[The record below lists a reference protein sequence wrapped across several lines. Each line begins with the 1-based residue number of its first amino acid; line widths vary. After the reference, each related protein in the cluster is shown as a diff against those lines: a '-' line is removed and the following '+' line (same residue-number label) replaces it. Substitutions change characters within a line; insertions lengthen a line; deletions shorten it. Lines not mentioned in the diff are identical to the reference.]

1 MTEQDFNFDL
11 KDDIMPEKVIE
22 DSLKVIEQSTR
33 GYVKGNIA
41 EYGGPIASYT
51 KKVAVPKAPS
61 AIIAEMSG
69 IFDQKTETKT
79 IDVDIQDE
87 LGEKGFTDHRFEVYL
102 SVKGMEKYKYRMMF
116 VDYKSVSYPVTIVL
130 NDDLVTEYRSTY
142 DDTFQLRSVK
152 EVQDMMEQIINS
164 GTLTRLIQSLI
175 SEAIRIEKRG
185 GE

>member
-1 MTEQDFNFDL
+1 MNL
-11 KDDIMPEKVIE
+11 LSKV
-22 DSLKVIEQSTR
+22 T
-33 GYVKGNIA
+33 
-41 EYGGPIASYT
+41 
-51 KKVAVPKAPS
+51 
-61 AIIAEMSG
+61 
-69 IFDQKTETKT
+69 
-79 IDVDIQDE
+79 
-87 LGEKGFTDHRFEVYL
+87 YL

-152 EVQDMMEQIINS
+152 EVQDMMEKIINS

>member
-1 MTEQDFNFDL
+1 
-11 KDDIMPEKVIE
+11 
-22 DSLKVIEQSTR
+22 
-33 GYVKGNIA
+33 
-41 EYGGPIASYT
+41 
-51 KKVAVPKAPS
+51 
-61 AIIAEMSG
+61 
-69 IFDQKTETKT
+69 
-79 IDVDIQDE
+79 
-87 LGEKGFTDHRFEVYL
+87 
-102 SVKGMEKYKYRMMF
+102 MEKYKYRMMF

>member
-1 MTEQDFNFDL
+1 
-11 KDDIMPEKVIE
+11 
-22 DSLKVIEQSTR
+22 
-33 GYVKGNIA
+33 
-41 EYGGPIASYT
+41 
-51 KKVAVPKAPS
+51 
-61 AIIAEMSG
+61 
-69 IFDQKTETKT
+69 
-79 IDVDIQDE
+79 
-87 LGEKGFTDHRFEVYL
+87 
-102 SVKGMEKYKYRMMF
+102 MMF

-152 EVQDMMEQIINS
+152 EVQDMMEKIINS

>member
-1 MTEQDFNFDL
+1 
-11 KDDIMPEKVIE
+11 
-22 DSLKVIEQSTR
+22 
-33 GYVKGNIA
+33 
-41 EYGGPIASYT
+41 
-51 KKVAVPKAPS
+51 
-61 AIIAEMSG
+61 
-69 IFDQKTETKT
+69 
-79 IDVDIQDE
+79 
-87 LGEKGFTDHRFEVYL
+87 
-102 SVKGMEKYKYRMMF
+102 MMF